1 MISKL
6 DVLLQRCVRL
16 AMGAE
21 WEPSGAG
28 AEKDVFRAL
37 VLSIVYVLLQRCVR
51 LVMGAEREPSG
62 TLSSELYIL
71 CLEHLGYNED
81 QAFENKHDHV

>member
-6 DVLLQRCVRL
+6 VVLLQRCVHL

-21 WEPSGAG
+21 WEPSGAD
-28 AEKDVFRAL
+28 AKIDVFRAL

-51 LVMGAEREPSG
+51 LAMGAEWEPSG
-62 TLSSELYIL
+62 TLSS
-71 CLEHLGYNED
+71 
-81 QAFENKHDHV
+81 V